1 MCMNKCLVLF
11 IEGDT
16 EIEFYKKLVSVI
28 REKRSGGQLDTKIIY
43 RNVKGIG
50 GYKKEVTR
58 IFKKEILAKNKN
70 YTFTVALCRDTDV
83 FEFAQ
88 KPKIKWHEVEK
99 QLKEDGAKR
108 VIHVH
113 AVKAIEDWFLYDLEG
128 ICKYL
133 KIPLTQPSGKNGYEK
148 LGYLFRR
155 ANKTYIKGRMTKGF
169 VESLDLGKIVTC
181 IWEELSPIC
190 KILGVKEIAKDKVRD
205 VIVK

>member
-1 MCMNKCLVLF
+1 MSKCLVLF

-16 EIEFYKKLVSVI
+16 EIEFYKRLVSII
-28 REKRSGGQLDTKIIY
+28 RENHSAGQLDTKIIY

-58 IFKKEILAKNKN
+58 IFKKDILVKYKSH
-70 YTFTVALCRDTDV
+70 TFVVALCRDTDV

-88 KPKIKWHEVEK
+88 KPKIRWGEVEK
-99 QLKEDGAKR
+99 QLKEEGAKR
-108 VIHVH
+108 VIHVQ

-128 ICKYL
+128 VCKYL
-133 KIPLTQPSGKNGYEK
+133 NIPLTQPTGRTGYDK
-148 LGYLFRR
+148 LSNLFKR

-169 VESLDLGKIVTC
+169 VENLDVSKIVNC

-190 KILGVKEIAKDKVRD
+190 KTLGVKRILE
-205 VIVK
+205 

>member
-1 MCMNKCLVLF
+1 MSKCLVLF

-16 EIEFYKKLVSVI
+16 ELEFYKELVSII
-28 REKRSGGQLDTKIIY
+28 RENHSAGQLDTKIIY

-58 IFKKEILAKNKN
+58 IFNKEILVKNKN
-70 YTFTVALCRDTDV
+70 YTFVVALCRDTDV

-88 KPKIKWHEVEK
+88 KPKIKWNEVEK
-99 QLKEDGAKR
+99 QLKAAGAKK
-108 VIHVH
+108 VIHVQ

-133 KIPLTQPSGKNGYEK
+133 KIPLTHPSGKNGYEK
-148 LGYLFRR
+148 LGYLFKK
-155 ANKTYIKGRMTKGF
+155 ANKTYVKGRITKGF
-169 VESLDLGKIVTC
+169 VESLDMGKIVNC

-190 KILGVKEIAKDKVRD
+190 KTLGVREIAENKGR
-205 VIVK
+205 